1 MPAPRSPSCPPTRAA
16 GTRRCAAPAELGG
29 LAAMR
34 PSIVF
39 ALIAVLAALGLG
51 ACGESKQD
59 KAKSTVCDA
68 RADISKQ
75 VDQLKGLT
83 VSTVTVDG
91 VQNSL
96 KAISSDLS
104 KIKDAQG
111 DLSGDRRQQVQ
122 DATKTFT
129 SQVQSIAGSVGKS
142 TSLSEA
148 KAQLTSALQQL
159 GDAYK
164 QSFAKVDSLGGRRA
178 SRDPGSAVR
187 RAGQLAARDAAAA
200 PAAAGDLVDRRR
212 GLDLGGGRA
221 GARRR
226 RSSSTGAAV
235 RRRGADRGPQR
246 AAAAGAG
253 RAAPAVHARRR
264 LPARPARRR
273 APAA

>member
-1 MPAPRSPSCPPTRAA
+1 VPAHATRQARAVVRRQPT
-16 GTRRCAAPAELGG
+16 LGG
-29 LAAMR
+29 LAAMK

-39 ALIAVLAALGLG
+39 ALIAVLAALALG
-51 ACGESKQD
+51 ACGESEQD

-96 KAISSDLS
+96 KAINSDLS

-111 DLSGDRRQQVQ
+111 DLSGDRRRQVQ

-164 QSFAKVDSLGGRRA
+164 QSFAKVDC
-178 SRDPGSAVR
+178 
-187 RAGQLAARDAAAA
+187 
-200 PAAAGDLVDRRR
+200 
-212 GLDLGGGRA
+212 
-221 GARRR
+221 
-226 RSSSTGAAV
+226 
-235 RRRGADRGPQR
+235 
-246 AAAAGAG
+246 
-253 RAAPAVHARRR
+253 
-264 LPARPARRR
+264 
-273 APAA
+273 

>member
-1 MPAPRSPSCPPTRAA
+1 
-16 GTRRCAAPAELGG
+16 
-29 LAAMR
+29 MR
-34 PSIVF
+34 PSIMF
-39 ALIAVLAALGLG
+39 ALIAAVAVLGLG

-68 RADISKQ
+68 RTDIGKQ
-75 VDQLKGLT
+75 VDKLKSLT

-111 DLSGDRRQQVQ
+111 DLSDDRRQQVQ

-164 QSFAKVDSLGGRRA
+164 QSFAKVDC
-178 SRDPGSAVR
+178 
-187 RAGQLAARDAAAA
+187 
-200 PAAAGDLVDRRR
+200 
-212 GLDLGGGRA
+212 
-221 GARRR
+221 
-226 RSSSTGAAV
+226 
-235 RRRGADRGPQR
+235 
-246 AAAAGAG
+246 
-253 RAAPAVHARRR
+253 
-264 LPARPARRR
+264 
-273 APAA
+273 

>member
-1 MPAPRSPSCPPTRAA
+1 MKPWIPF
-16 GTRRCAAPAELGG
+16 L
-29 LAAMR
+29 
-34 PSIVF
+34 
-39 ALIAVLAALGLG
+39 LIALLGAVALG
-51 ACGESKQD
+51 ACGESKED
-59 KAKSTVCDA
+59 KAQKAVCSA
-68 RADISKQ
+68 RSDIGKQ

-96 KAISSDLS
+96 KAINSDLS

-164 QSFAKVDSLGGRRA
+164 QSFARVDC
-178 SRDPGSAVR
+178 
-187 RAGQLAARDAAAA
+187 
-200 PAAAGDLVDRRR
+200 
-212 GLDLGGGRA
+212 
-221 GARRR
+221 
-226 RSSSTGAAV
+226 
-235 RRRGADRGPQR
+235 
-246 AAAAGAG
+246 
-253 RAAPAVHARRR
+253 
-264 LPARPARRR
+264 
-273 APAA
+273 

>member
-1 MPAPRSPSCPPTRAA
+1 VPAHATRQARAVVRRQPT
-16 GTRRCAAPAELGG
+16 LGG
-29 LAAMR
+29 LAAAMK

-39 ALIAVLAALGLG
+39 LLIAVLTALGLG

-59 KAKSTVCDA
+59 KAKTTVCDA

-96 KAISSDLS
+96 KAISSNLS

-111 DLSGDRRQQVQ
+111 DLSGNRRQQVQ

-129 SQVQSIAGSVGKS
+129 SQLQSIAGSVGKS

-164 QSFAKVDSLGGRRA
+164 QSFARVDCS
-178 SRDPGSAVR
+178 
-187 RAGQLAARDAAAA
+187 
-200 PAAAGDLVDRRR
+200 
-212 GLDLGGGRA
+212 
-221 GARRR
+221 
-226 RSSSTGAAV
+226 
-235 RRRGADRGPQR
+235 
-246 AAAAGAG
+246 
-253 RAAPAVHARRR
+253 
-264 LPARPARRR
+264 
-273 APAA
+273 